1 MNRRVQGRVKQA
13 RKRAQKRLDIRM
25 GRRQSMQQMLYN
37 THSHAEPE
45 TVVETPVTVE
55 NNLFQLVNK
64 ETGQVL
70 QVGSQTQMRK
80 QRAISL
86 EANPE
91 GAFSVRKVK

>member
-1 MNRRVQGRVKQA
+1 MERRVQGRVKQA

-25 GRRQSMQQMLYN
+25 GRRMSMQQVLHN
-37 THSHAEPE
+37 THSHATP
-45 TVVETPVTVE
+45 VVEETTVTVE
-55 NNLFQLVNK
+55 NNLYQLVNK

-70 QVGSQTQMRK
+70 QVGSQSQMRK

-91 GAFSVRKVK
+91 GAFSVRKAV